1 MSVSSKAII
10 LIGGPSKGTRM
21 RPLTLDTPKP
31 LFPIA
36 GRPLIWHH
44 IRALSKVTGI
54 TEVFL
59 IGFYEDAVFAPFLKD
74 VSREFKNLSVK
85 YMREYQALGTAG
97 GLYHFR
103 DTILRGTPGQIFVL
117 HADICCSF
125 PLKELQDFHGTHR
138 GLVSMLGVRVPKE
151 TASKYGCIVPDTVT
165 KQVLHYVE
173 KPEGFISDLINGG
186 VYLLEA
192 QGFFDAI
199 RVAMVRKSQ
208 QEMEDPY
215 SYQDDLLRLEQD
227 VVVPLCDDK
236 KVFVYE
242 TLDFWRQIKTAGSAL
257 PATALYLHQYRTTN
271 PEMLTKPKPGGPEIV
286 EPVHIDATAQVD
298 PTAKIGPSVSIGPGV
313 VIGAG
318 VRVKESIILD
328 NVTVDKSAIVSN
340 SIIAADCRIGPW
352 ARIEGEPLNP
362 TSVVDSPT
370 KETITI
376 LANNVTVA
384 RDVLVRC
391 CIVLPQKTLTSN
403 WWNEVL
409 L

>member
-1 MSVSSKAII
+1 MSVSSKAVI

-44 IRALSKVTGI
+44 IRALSKVSGV
-54 TEVFL
+54 TEVLL
-59 IGFYEDAVFAPFLKD
+59 IGFYEDAIFAPFLKD

-103 DTILRGTPGQIFVL
+103 DTILRGNPGQIYVL

-151 TASKYGCIVPDTVT
+151 TACKYGCIVPHPQT

-192 QGFFDAI
+192 QGFFEAT
-199 RVAMVRKSQ
+199 RAAMVRKSQ
-208 QEMEDPY
+208 EETEDPY
-215 SYQDDLLRLEQD
+215 AITDDLLRLEQD
-227 VVVPLCDDK
+227 VIVPLCDDK

-242 TLDFWRQIKTAGSAL
+242 TSDFWRQIKSAGSAL
-257 PATALYLHQYRTTN
+257 PATALYLNQYRSTN
-271 PEMLTKPKPGGPEIV
+271 PELLARPTSGGPEIM
-286 EPVHIDATAQVD
+286 EPVHIDPTAQVD

-318 VRVKESIILD
+318 VRVKESILLD
-328 NVTVDKSAIVSN
+328 NVAVERNAIISN

-362 TSVVDSPT
+362 TSIEDSPT

-403 WWNEVL
+403 CRNEVL